1 MGSSQSNLPTTNK
14 NKKKK
19 DEKGGDESDH
29 EKSDGELVVDDQ
41 NEVKKLCW
49 NYLVT
54 FASCS

>member
-1 MGSSQSNLPTTNK
+1 MLGYEKRELGSSQSNLPTTNK

-41 NEVKKLCW
+41 NEV
-49 NYLVT
+49 
-54 FASCS
+54 